1 MADSV
6 FHKDFKAMPWWW
18 EWWHPSNELS
28 QDPPLRTDVL
38 VVGAGYGGLST
49 ALELARS
56 GVEVTVLE
64 RGDFGV
70 GASTRNGGG
79 VSGGTTMGKGFSGKG
94 VGGDAE
100 AWKRIM
106 ARMLADAADSLTQV
120 ETVIQ
125 REGIEC
131 HWRMSGRFSGAYTPR
146 HYKEQE
152 SKVGTYNEK
161 AALGTYMVPRER
173 QREEIASDYY
183 YGGMVVERT
192 GQLHPALYFGGLLKA
207 AHRAGARLCANCNA
221 ERIERKPANSGGGF
235 RVLTSKGPIEAR
247 ELVIATNGYTTE
259 LTPSLRRRLVPVAS
273 HIIATEELPE
283 DLVQSLIPKN
293 RVVSDTKRVLCY
305 YRQSPDNKR
314 VIFGGRARFTQV
326 APEVSAPVLHRYM
339 LERWPQ
345 LRGVKVTHAWTGNV
359 AFAFDF
365 LPHMGQEQGMHY
377 LMACNGSGVAMMS
390 YLGYQTARKIAGGSN
405 AAVNAFDGQPF
416 PTVPFYSGDPEWVLP
431 FVGAWYRTRDWW
443 DRVTA

>member
-1 MADSV
+1 
-6 FHKDFKAMPWWW
+6 
-18 EWWHPSNELS
+18 
-28 QDPPLRTDVL
+28 
-38 VVGAGYGGLST
+38 
-49 ALELARS
+49 
-56 GVEVTVLE
+56 
-64 RGDFGV
+64 
-70 GASTRNGGG
+70 
-79 VSGGTTMGKGFSGKG
+79 
-94 VGGDAE
+94 
-100 AWKRIM
+100 
-106 ARMLADAADSLTQV
+106 
-120 ETVIQ
+120 
-125 REGIEC
+125 
-131 HWRMSGRFSGAYTPR
+131 
-146 HYKEQE
+146 
-152 SKVGTYNEK
+152 
-161 AALGTYMVPRER
+161 MVPRDR

-183 YGGMVVERT
+183 HGGMVVERT
-192 GQLHPALYFGGLLKA
+192 GQLHPALYYGGLLKA
-207 AHRAGARLCANCNA
+207 AHRAGAKLCANCNA
-221 ERIERKPANSGGGF
+221 EQIERKPGGF

-259 LTPSLRRRLVPVAS
+259 LTPTLRRKLVPVAS

-305 YRQSPDNKR
+305 YRQSPDNRR

-326 APEVSAPVLHRYM
+326 PPEVSAPVLHGYM

-345 LRGVKVTHAWTGNV
+345 LEGVKVTHAWTGNV

-405 AAVNAFDGQPF
+405 APVNAFDGQPF
-416 PTVPFYSGDPEWVLP
+416 PTVPFYDGDPEWVLP

>member
-1 MADSV
+1 MADSI
-6 FHKDFKAMPWWW
+6 FHKDFKTTPWWW

-28 QDPPLRTDVL
+28 QDPPLKSDV
-38 VVGAGYGGLST
+38 VVIGAGYGGLST

-56 GVEVTVLE
+56 GIEVTVLE
-64 RGDFGV
+64 RGNFGV

-79 VSGGTTMGKGFSGKG
+79 VNGGTTLGKGLSGQRG
-94 VGGDAE
+94 SDAE
-100 AWKRIM
+100 SWKKLMER
-106 ARMLADAADSLTQV
+106 RLADAADSLAQV

-131 HWRMSGRFSGAYTPR
+131 HWRLSGRFSGAYTPR
-146 HYKEQE
+146 HYAEQAA
-152 SKVGTYNEK
+152 KVGTYNGT
-161 AALGTYMVPRER
+161 AALGTYMVTRQE

-192 GQLHPALYFGGLLKA
+192 GQLHPALYYGGLLAA
-207 AHRAGARLCANCNA
+207 AHRAGARLCAQCDA
-221 ERIERKPANSGGGF
+221 EKIERKAGGF
-235 RVLTSKGPIEAR
+235 QILTSKGPIAAR
-247 ELVIATNGYTTE
+247 EVVIATNGYTTE
-259 LTPSLRRRLVPVAS
+259 LTPTLRRRLVPVAS

-283 DLVQSLIPKN
+283 DVVRSLIPKG

-345 LRGVKVTHAWTGNV
+345 LKGVKVTHAWTGNV

-377 LMACNGSGVAMMS
+377 LVACNGSGVAMMS
-390 YLGYQTARKIAGGSN
+390 YLGHQTARKIAGGSN
-405 AAVNAFDGQPF
+405 APINAFDGQPF
-416 PTVPFYSGDPEWVLP
+416 PTVPFYSGNPEWVLP
-431 FVGAWYRTRDWW
+431 LVGAWYRTRDWW
-443 DRVTA
+443 DRVRA

>member
-1 MADSV
+1 MADSI
-6 FHKDFKAMPWWW
+6 FHRDFKATPWWW
-18 EWWHPSNELS
+18 EWWHPTNELS
-28 QDPPLRTDVL
+28 QDPPLKTDVL

-100 AWKRIM
+100 AWKAVM
-106 ARMLADAADSLTQV
+106 ARMLADAADSLQQV

-125 REGIEC
+125 REGIDC
-131 HWRMSGRFSGAYTPR
+131 HWRMNGRFSGAYTPR
-146 HYKEQE
+146 HYAEQA
-152 SKVGTYNEK
+152 SKVATYNDK
-161 AALGTYMVPRER
+161 AALGTYMVPREQ

-192 GQLHPALYFGGLLKA
+192 GQLHPAMYYGGLLKA
-207 AHRAGARLCANCNA
+207 AHCAGARLCANCDA
-221 ERIERKPANSGGGF
+221 EKIERKTGGF

-259 LTPSLRRRLVPVAS
+259 LTPTLRRKLVPVAS

-283 DLVQSLIPKN
+283 DLVKSLIPKN

-326 APEVSAPVLHRYM
+326 TPEVSAPVLHGYM

-345 LRGVKVTHAWTGNV
+345 LKGVKVTHAWTGNV

-405 AAVNAFDGQPF
+405 APVNAFDGQDF
-416 PTVPFYSGDPEWVLP
+416 PTVPFYNGNPEWVLP

-443 DRVTA
+443 DRATAR

>member
-1 MADSV
+1 MAESI
-6 FHKDFKAMPWWW
+6 FHKDFKPSPYWW
-18 EWWHPSNELS
+18 EAWRPSNALS
-28 QDPPLRTDVL
+28 QDPPARTDVL

-56 GVEVTVLE
+56 GVDVTVLE
-64 RGDFGV
+64 RDVFGT

-94 VGGDAE
+94 VGGDPE
-100 AWKRIM
+100 SWKRIM
-106 ARMLADAADSLTQV
+106 ERMLADAADSLAQV
-120 ETVIQ
+120 ETVIR

-131 HWRMSGRFSGAYTPR
+131 HWRMNGRFSGAYTPG
-146 HYKEQE
+146 HYRDQAA
-152 SKVGTYNEK
+152 KVGTYNET
-161 AALGTYMVPRER
+161 AGLGTYMVPRER

-183 YGGMVVERT
+183 HGGMVVERT
-192 GQLHPALYFGGLLKA
+192 GQLHPALYFGGLLEA
-207 AHRAGARLCANCNA
+207 THRAGARLCANCPA
-221 ERIERKPANSGGGF
+221 DRIERKPAGF
-235 RVLTSKGPIEAR
+235 VVTTPKGRIEAR
-247 ELVIATNGYTTE
+247 ELVIATNGYTTDV
-259 LTPSLRRRLVPVAS
+259 TPTLRRRLVPVAS

-283 DLVQSLIPKN
+283 DLVRSLIPKN

-305 YRQSPDNKR
+305 YRQSPDMRR
-314 VIFGGRARFTQV
+314 VVFGGRARFTRV
-326 APEVSAPVLHRYM
+326 PPEVSAPVLHGYM
-339 LERWPQ
+339 LDRWPQ

-390 YLGYQTARKIAGGSN
+390 YLGFQTARKIVGGSN
-405 AAVNAFDGQPF
+405 APANAFDGRPF
-416 PTVPFYSGDPEWVLP
+416 PTMPFYRGDPEWVLP

-443 DRVTA
+443 DRMRA

>member
-1 MADSV
+1 MNPR
-6 FHKDFKAMPWWW
+6 FF
-18 EWWHPSNELS
+18 
-28 QDPPLRTDVL
+28 
-38 VVGAGYGGLST
+38 GA
-49 ALELARS
+49 
-56 GVEVTVLE
+56 
-64 RGDFGV
+64 
-70 GASTRNGGG
+70 
-79 VSGGTTMGKGFSGKG
+79 
-94 VGGDAE
+94 
-100 AWKRIM
+100 
-106 ARMLADAADSLTQV
+106 
-120 ETVIQ
+120 
-125 REGIEC
+125 C
-131 HWRMSGRFSGAYTPR
+131 TPR

-161 AALGTYMVPRER
+161 ALGTYMVPRER

-183 YGGMVVERT
+183 HGGMVVERT
-192 GQLHPALYFGGLLKA
+192 GQLHPALYYGGLLKA
-207 AHRAGARLCANCNA
+207 AHRAGAKLCANCDA
-221 ERIERKPANSGGGF
+221 EKIERKAPGSGGGF

-247 ELVIATNGYTTE
+247 EVVIATNGYTTE
-259 LTPSLRRRLVPVAS
+259 LTPTLKRRLVPVAS

-305 YRQSPDNKR
+305 FRQSPDNKR

-326 APEVSAPVLHRYM
+326 TPEVSAPVLHGYM

-345 LRGVKVTHAWTGNV
+345 LKGVKVTHAWTGNV

-416 PTVPFYSGDPEWVLP
+416 PTVPFYNGNPEWVLP

-443 DRVTA
+443 DRVRA